1 MAQRVCIALALA
13 GEPSVL
19 VADEPTTALD
29 PTIQAEIL
37 DLLRSLQETLGLAL
51 VLVTHDLGVVA
62 DIGDV
67 AAVMYAGQV
76 VELARVEEL
85 LAVPRHP
92 YSQGLLDAM
101 PEDAVR
107 GVPLPT
113 VAGMV
118 PLPKDWPGWCR
129 FAARCPLAVDACR
142 QGPVPLLAVQED
154 RSSRC
159 IRTDELARSQELAT
173 TGVTP

>member
-1 MAQRVCIALALA
+1 
-13 GEPSVL
+13 
-19 VADEPTTALD
+19 
-29 PTIQAEIL
+29 
-37 DLLRSLQETLGLAL
+37 
-51 VLVTHDLGVVA
+51 
-62 DIGDV
+62 
-67 AAVMYAGQV
+67 MYAGQV
-76 VELARVEEL
+76 VELAPVEEL
-85 LAVPRHP
+85 LAAPRHP

-118 PLPKDWPGWCR
+118 PLPKDWPAHCR

-142 QGPVPLLAVQED
+142 QGPVPLLAVQPD